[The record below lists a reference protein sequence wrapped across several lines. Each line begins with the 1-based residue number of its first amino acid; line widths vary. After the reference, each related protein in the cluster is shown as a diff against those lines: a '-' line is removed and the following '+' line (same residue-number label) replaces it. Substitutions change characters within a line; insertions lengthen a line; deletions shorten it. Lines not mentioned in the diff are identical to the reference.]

1 MDPRA
6 AEIHGDKLR
15 ISISVQQAPALCSLR
30 VLVVARPTRVLAP
43 PTLELVRRSP
53 PKQLA
58 PALCSV
64 RTTLPL
70 RSIAV
75 AYVRTFCPG
84 AAAL

>member
-15 ISISVQQAPALCSLR
+15 VSSVQQAPALCSLR

-43 PTLELVRRSP
+43 PALELVRRSP

>member
-15 ISISVQQAPALCSLR
+15 IPISMQQAHALCSLR
-30 VLVVARPTRVLAP
+30 VLVVALPTRVLAP
-43 PTLELVRRSP
+43 PTLELVRPSRW
-53 PKQLA
+53 LLL
-58 PALCSV
+58 LCGV

-75 AYVRTFCPG
+75 AYLRTFCPG